1 MLSYSVDSAIQYLNN
16 RGQKS
21 NYYHDLHNVNSLTCP
36 LPFFPL
42 VLRRLSLVR
51 FCLVWRG
58 NCSLSFQS
66 FALRQLVTRPQH
78 HETTVTI
85 MVTGLTST
93 KSDTIFSSILNKGF
107 FLSNLTR
114 I

>member
-1 MLSYSVDSAIQYLNN
+1 MSFAIFSLGPTDTIVGSLLFSVAWD
-16 RGQKS
+16 
-21 NYYHDLHNVNSLTCP
+21 
-36 LPFFPL
+36 
-42 VLRRLSLVR
+42 
-51 FCLVWRG
+51 
-58 NCSLSFQS
+58 CSLSFQS

-78 HETTVTI
+78 HEATVTI